1 MDEDSSKLRTPERN
15 NNNNNNNILNRKQI
29 EKKKGELGQERTT
42 ENKKQTNGIRCRE
55 YRR

>member
-1 MDEDSSKLRTPERN
+1 VDEDSSKLRTPERN